1 MSVVVGIDVGG
12 STTKVVGIRDK
23 QICNPLFVRATDSV
37 ASLFGAFGKYL
48 YDNNIPLDEV
58 EKIILT
64 GVGSAYI
71 TQPLYGLPTARVD
84 EFLANGL
91 GAQYMTKL
99 DKLIV
104 VSMGTGTSF
113 VKVDG
118 NNVQHIGGIGIG
130 GGTILGL
137 SRLLLKTQ
145 DFKQI
150 INLAQQGSLSSID
163 LQIQDIC
170 NHPLPGLPLD
180 ATASIFGKA
189 AANATTEDIAA
200 GIVHMV
206 LQSIG
211 QAAILSSLN
220 SDVHDFILIGN
231 LTRMPQCADTF
242 PILEKMYGKRFLIPE
257 YAEYRTAIGAALSYI
272 QNHSCEDI

>member
-1 MSVVVGIDVGG
+1 MSVVIGIDVGG
-12 STTKVVGIRDK
+12 STTKVVGIRDE
-23 QICNPLFVRATDSV
+23 QICNPQFVRATDSV

-48 YDNNIPLDEV
+48 YDNDIPLNEV

-99 DKLIV
+99 NKLIV

-113 VKVDG
+113 VRVDG
-118 NNVQHIGGIGIG
+118 NNVRHIGGIGIG

-137 SRLLLKTQ
+137 SRLMLKTQ

-150 INLAQQGSLSSID
+150 IDLAQRGSLSSID

-189 AANATTEDIAA
+189 ATNAATEDIAA

-206 LQSIG
+206 LQSIE

-220 SDVHDFILIGN
+220 SDVDDFILIGN
-231 LTRMPQCADTF
+231 LTRMPQCAETF
-242 PILEKMYGKRFLIPE
+242 PALEKMYGKRFHIPK

>member
-1 MSVVVGIDVGG
+1 M
-12 STTKVVGIRDK
+12 
-23 QICNPLFVRATDSV
+23 
-37 ASLFGAFGKYL
+37 
-48 YDNNIPLDEV
+48 

-99 DKLIV
+99 NKLIV

-113 VKVDG
+113 VRVDG
-118 NNVQHIGGIGIG
+118 NNVRHIGGIGIG

-137 SRLLLKTQ
+137 SRLMLKRKTSSRLSIWHNAARSLPSIC
-145 DFKQI
+145 KSRTSAI
-150 INLAQQGSLSSID
+150 IRYRD
-163 LQIQDIC
+163 YPWMP
-170 NHPLPGLPLD
+170 PLPFSEKLPPN
-180 ATASIFGKA
+180 A
-189 AANATTEDIAA
+189 ATEDIAA

-220 SDVHDFILIGN
+220 SDVDDFILIGN
-231 LTRMPQCADTF
+231 LTRMPQCAETF
-242 PILEKMYGKRFLIPE
+242 PALEKMYGKRFHIPK

>member
-1 MSVVVGIDVGG
+1 MSVVIGIDVGG
-12 STTKVVGIRDK
+12 STTKVVGIRNE
-23 QICNPLFVRATDSV
+23 QICNPQFVRATDSV

-48 YDNNIPLDEV
+48 YDNDIPLNEV

-99 DKLIV
+99 NKLIV

-113 VKVDG
+113 VRVDG
-118 NNVQHIGGIGIG
+118 NNVRHIGGIGIG

-137 SRLLLKTQ
+137 SRLMLKTQ

-150 INLAQQGSLSSID
+150 IDLAQRGSLSSID

-170 NHPLPGLPLD
+170 NHPLPGLP
-180 ATASIFGKA
+180 
-189 AANATTEDIAA
+189 
-200 GIVHMV
+200 
-206 LQSIG
+206 
-211 QAAILSSLN
+211 
-220 SDVHDFILIGN
+220 
-231 LTRMPQCADTF
+231 
-242 PILEKMYGKRFLIPE
+242 
-257 YAEYRTAIGAALSYI
+257 
-272 QNHSCEDI
+272 